1 MFFTFYFL
9 FLTSNSCWV
18 YLYLVVTRFLTILN
32 LWSRGD
38 VFVIMIFRLSS
49 GCVSYKEIESE
60 KSTSLLLLS
69 IYKSLAKKTNENK
82 KNIFR
87 NKENSKHSLHSFTLE
102 FNKLLISH
110 NQTFPQCFKTFEGS
124 KWFPY

>member
-1 MFFTFYFL
+1 MFFAFYF
-9 FLTSNSCWV
+9 FTSNSCWV
-18 YLYLVVTRFLTILN
+18 HLYLVVIGFLTILI

-69 IYKSLAKKTNENK
+69 IYKSLAKKTNEN
-82 KNIFR
+82 ILR

-124 KWFPY
+124 KWFLY